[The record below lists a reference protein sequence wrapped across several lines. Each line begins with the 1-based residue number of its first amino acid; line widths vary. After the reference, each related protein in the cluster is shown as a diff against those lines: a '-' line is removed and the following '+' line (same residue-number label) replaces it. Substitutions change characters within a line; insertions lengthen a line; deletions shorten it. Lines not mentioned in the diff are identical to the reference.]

1 MLECRQ
7 ADALDAR
14 SHPVRHY
21 ITCHHRHYSL
31 PLWDIH
37 EIRALR
43 LYRAT
48 SEDSHTCTDM
58 KKNDFFPFH
67 PITLTVFQRSRNRES
82 QCLSGVRER
91 GHQVVA

>member
-37 EIRALR
+37 ETRALR
-43 LYRAT
+43 LHRAT
-48 SEDSHTCTDM
+48 SEDSHTCTDEYAR
-58 KKNDFFPFH
+58 P
-67 PITLTVFQRSRNRES
+67 LTP
-82 QCLSGVRER
+82 GVRSCQRRKE
-91 GHQVVA
+91 VLCFLSNDAP